1 MRALAAALGTSWVLL
16 FGLACNVR
24 AFIVDPTTENPPAV
38 AAPPQS
44 LSDYMETGGMDS
56 GGEPLEVQPLG
67 IMVRD
72 DTGNLDDR
80 AGVRGAAVV
89 RVSVQGASA
98 GILDDHHASHM
109 VATGVLIG
117 AGLAAAV
124 LFPPA
129 IMAVAILASERHN
142 AESCDLI
149 IAVDGTRVRNTL
161 ELVDAVQDIRTG
173 DAVYLTIVRQRQR
186 KQVVVH
192 VR

>member
-24 AFIVDPTTENPPAV
+24 AFQTIVDPTPGNPQAV
-38 AAPPQS
+38 GAPLQS
-44 LSDYMETGGMDS
+44 LSDYMDTR
-56 GGEPLEVQPLG
+56 GEPLEVQPLG
-67 IMVRD
+67 ITIRD

-89 RVSVQGASA
+89 SVSVQGASA

-109 VATGVLIG
+109 VATGALIG
-117 AGLAAAV
+117 AGAAAAV

-129 IMAVAILASERHN
+129 VIAVAILASQRHQ

-149 IAVDGTRVRNTL
+149 IAVDGTRVRNTVDL
-161 ELVDAVQDIRTG
+161 ADAVQDIRTG
-173 DAVYLTIVRQRQR
+173 DAVYLTIVRQGQR

>member
-1 MRALAAALGTSWVLL
+1 
-16 FGLACNVR
+16 
-24 AFIVDPTTENPPAV
+24 
-38 AAPPQS
+38 
-44 LSDYMETGGMDS
+44 MDS
-56 GGEPLEVQPLG
+56 GAEPLEVQPLG
-67 IMVRD
+67 ITVRD
-72 DTGNLDDR
+72 DTGNLEDR

-98 GILDDHHASHM
+98 GILHDHYAFHT

-129 IMAVAILASERHN
+129 VMAVAILAGQRDH

-149 IAVDGTRVRNTL
+149 IAVDGTRVRNTVD
-161 ELVDAVQDIRTG
+161 LVDAMQDIRTG
-173 DAVYLTIVRQRQR
+173 DAVYLTIVRQGQR